1 MKRKRFIPDPILM
14 FITIL
19 VVTGF
24 QVYWLKNNYDRE
36 KRSLQ
41 IKTNVAFGETVR
53 HLQALKLKLQG
64 GFPDS
69 SHKIKRVSIQDDLR
83 SGGKRKLFPKR
94 QVITLMNAMR
104 DKVRDS
110 FNYSVDSTV
119 LVSVEKGNKHHLDS
133 TPIRIERTMTGDSNI
148 LEILYGVDSLQDSL
162 KVPEITAA
170 YQQRLKQDLLLVPF
184 NISFADT
191 AAKDEDTDFSDV
203 TVGFVH
209 PVTYHVELGNTFP
222 YLLRKIM
229 LPILFSVFLVG
240 VTILSFVLLYKNL
253 LKQRRLAELKN
264 EFIGNITHELKTPI
278 ATVGVAIEALKN
290 FNAIQDPQR
299 TKEYLDI
306 SANELQRL
314 GLLVDKVLKL
324 SMFEKKE
331 IDLQFET
338 FDLREVVDEVVASMR
353 LQIEK
358 YQATVSITQT
368 VDTNLQAD
376 RLHLLSVVFNLLD
389 NALKYGKEQPLV
401 EIALEGDGGTVQLR
415 IKDNGIGIAPEY
427 KAKIFEKF
435 FRIPTGNMHNTK
447 GYGLGLSYVAH
458 VVQKHHG
465 KIAVDSKPGAGT
477 TIAISIP
484 KNHA

>member
-1 MKRKRFIPDPILM
+1 
-14 FITIL
+14 
-19 VVTGF
+19 
-24 QVYWLKNNYDRE
+24 
-36 KRSLQ
+36 
-41 IKTNVAFGETVR
+41 
-53 HLQALKLKLQG
+53 
-64 GFPDS
+64 
-69 SHKIKRVSIQDDLR
+69 
-83 SGGKRKLFPKR
+83 
-94 QVITLMNAMR
+94 
-104 DKVRDS
+104 
-110 FNYSVDSTV
+110 
-119 LVSVEKGNKHHLDS
+119 
-133 TPIRIERTMTGDSNI
+133 
-148 LEILYGVDSLQDSL
+148 
-162 KVPEITAA
+162 
-170 YQQRLKQDLLLVPF
+170 
-184 NISFADT
+184 
-191 AAKDEDTDFSDV
+191 
-203 TVGFVH
+203 
-209 PVTYHVELGNTFP
+209 
-222 YLLRKIM
+222 
-229 LPILFSVFLVG
+229 
-240 VTILSFVLLYKNL
+240 
-253 LKQRRLAELKN
+253 
-264 EFIGNITHELKTPI
+264 
-278 ATVGVAIEALKN
+278 VGVAIEALKN

-415 IKDNGIGIAPEY
+415 IKDNGIGIAPSIKLKY
-427 KAKIFEKF
+427 SKNFSGYQQGTCIIQKV
-435 FRIPTGNMHNTK
+435 
-447 GYGLGLSYVAH
+447 YGLGLSYVAH